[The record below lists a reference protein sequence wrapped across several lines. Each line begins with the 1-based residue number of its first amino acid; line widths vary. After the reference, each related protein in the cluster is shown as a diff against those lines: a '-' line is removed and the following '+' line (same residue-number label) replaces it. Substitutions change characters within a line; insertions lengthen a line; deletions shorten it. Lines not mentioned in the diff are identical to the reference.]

1 LSDLCKKM
9 CRALDAA
16 RSAKRRRHTI
26 GALRANLKGG
36 KIEMKKVFHILT
48 AMLFV
53 FGSVVMCEATAI
65 STSATGNLFGDNYG
79 YSFVITN
86 DSSDNTVF
94 HATLENTSTSTLNP
108 LIDELAFNIEA
119 IMDTNFFLQN
129 IEPNWT
135 VAVPDGEGV
144 QFQYV
149 GSVGSTE
156 NKLQKNQAL
165 TFDFNFVDS
174 FLLPS
179 NPFDIW
185 LDAKESY
192 GKGLG
197 GGEDFGQVAVSFQ
210 RLGGEDSDESDLL
223 ASNWEGGADPQYVI
237 PEPAT
242 MLLLGSGFIGI
253 AFSGKKKF
261 KKRNG

>member
-1 LSDLCKKM
+1 
-9 CRALDAA
+9 
-16 RSAKRRRHTI
+16 
-26 GALRANLKGG
+26 
-36 KIEMKKVFHILT
+36 MKKVFHILT

-79 YSFVITN
+79 YSFVITD
-86 DSSDNTVF
+86 DSLFDTVF
-94 HATLENTSTSTLNP
+94 HATLKNTSTSSLDP
-108 LIDELAFNIEA
+108 LIDAFAFNIDA
-119 IMDTNFFLQN
+119 IMGTDFSIEN
-129 IEPNWT
+129 IETDWT
-135 VAVPDGEGV
+135 VGVPPGNGV

-149 GSVGSTE
+149 GSADSPE
-156 NKLQKNQAL
+156 NRLHKDQTL
-165 TFDFNFVDS
+165 TFDFNFVDN
-174 FLLPS
+174 FLPP

-185 LDAKESY
+185 LSANGSS
-192 GKGLG
+192 GGGLG
-197 GGEDFGQVAVSFQ
+197 GGTDFGQVAVSFR

-261 KKRNG
+261 KKRNE